1 MTKQLEVIYEGG
13 VLRPLEPL
21 PFAEKER
28 LTVTVSNRPAP
39 VKHVPFNPRTR
50 EFEWIRMHGSE
61 HAGKYVAIE
70 GDQLVGEGD
79 SVSAVME
86 QAGAK
91 GFPLPLV
98 HYIPKEP
105 HLPFAGW

>member
-28 LTVTVSNRPAP
+28 LTVTVSNKSAP
-39 VKHVPFNPRTR
+39 VKDVPFNPRTR
-50 EFEWIRMHGSE
+50 EFEWIRVHGAE
-61 HAGKYVAIE
+61 HAGKWVAIE

-79 SVSAVME
+79 SVRSVMD
-86 QAGAK
+86 QARAQGI
-91 GFPLPLV
+91 PLPLV
-98 HYIPKEP
+98 HYIPGEP
-105 HLPFAGW
+105 RLPFAGW